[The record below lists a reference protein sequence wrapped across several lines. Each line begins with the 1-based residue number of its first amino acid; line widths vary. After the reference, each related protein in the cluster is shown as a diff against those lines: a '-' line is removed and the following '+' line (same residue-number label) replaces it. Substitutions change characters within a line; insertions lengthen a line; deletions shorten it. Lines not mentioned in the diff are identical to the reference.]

1 MTTKAF
7 KGTRLQWIQNV
18 LSVSNQDDWFDI
30 LETITKGEDI
40 KFLLTKTLTRYSTIK
55 DLTKTE
61 IPGNNQIIFFVLYNS
76 KQPKNKQQQIIS
88 KYKEYIK
95 AQSNFVIN
103 LQAKI
108 NKIN

>member
-1 MTTKAF
+1 MTKAF
-7 KGTRLQWIQNV
+7 KGTRLQQMQNV
-18 LSVSNQDDWFDI
+18 LSVSNQDDWFDTLKI
-30 LETITKGEDI
+30 IAKGEDI

-55 DLTKTE
+55 DLTKIE
-61 IPGNNQIIFFVLYNS
+61 IPGNNQIVFFVLYNS
-76 KQPKNKQQQIIS
+76 KQPENKQQQIIS
-88 KYKEYIK
+88 KHKKYIK

>member
-1 MTTKAF
+1 M
-7 KGTRLQWIQNV
+7 
-18 LSVSNQDDWFDI
+18 SNQDNQFDI
-30 LETITKGEDI
+30 LKTITKGENI
-40 KFLLTKTLTRYSTIK
+40 KFLLTKILTRYLTIK
-55 DLTKTE
+55 NSTKTE
-61 IPGNNQIIFFVLYNS
+61 ILGNNQIVFFVSYNS

-108 NKIN
+108 NKIKVLRDKYYTISY